1 MQQTTQLTLLTP
13 YISYAA
19 NVLMKSRE
27 DGGKGFTCKIAD
39 LGLSRLL
46 DKHNTLLTQTVGTL
60 G

>member
-1 MQQTTQLTLLTP
+1 MS
-13 YISYAA
+13 IVCVAA